1 MTKEKNSAPQKEEAI
16 KTESPVAAAAPTAK
30 KKSKRKIS
38 EGIANI
44 QASFNNTLVS
54 ICTPS
59 GDVLAQGSA
68 GRAGFKGSRK
78 GTPFAAQLAA
88 ESVAKRA
95 VEEFSLRR
103 VVINVSGPGAGR
115 DSAVRAIRNAGLEIV
130 RLIDSTPLPH
140 NGCRPRKK
148 RRV

>member
-1 MTKEKNSAPQKEEAI
+1 MTTPTTPTTPETTTVAP
-16 KTESPVAAAAPTAK
+16 AAATAAK
-30 KKSKRKIS
+30 KKAKRKIS

-59 GDVLAQGSA
+59 GDVLCQGSA

-88 ESVAKRA
+88 EAVAKKA
-95 VEEFSLRR
+95 IEEFALRR
-103 VVINVSGPGAGR
+103 VTINVSGPGAGR
-115 DSAVRAIRNAGLEIV
+115 DSAVRALRNAGLEV
-130 RLIDSTPLPH
+130 MRLVDNTPLPH